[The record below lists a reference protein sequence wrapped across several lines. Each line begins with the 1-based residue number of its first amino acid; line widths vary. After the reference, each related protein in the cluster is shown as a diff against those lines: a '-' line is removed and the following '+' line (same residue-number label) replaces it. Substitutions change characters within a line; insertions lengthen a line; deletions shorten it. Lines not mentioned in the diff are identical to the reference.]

1 MDEVKIHPQALCESR
16 NVGAR
21 TRVWAF
27 SHVLAGA
34 RVGSD
39 CNICDHVFVESDVV
53 IGDRVTVKSGVQ
65 LWDGLRLEDD
75 VFIGPNATFTNDRF
89 PRSRQRPEAFAAT
102 VIEAGASIGANATIL
117 PGITIGARAMVGAG
131 AVVVHSVPPLAIV
144 VGNPARI
151 VGYVGTE
158 TSEERGELQRS
169 AHDRRSLE
177 AAEEAIVTDRKALVV
192 VGTGE
197 WGLLADQYFT
207 HDSEYDVVAFA
218 AERDHLPGPEY
229 AGRPA
234 VALEELAENYPPV
247 AHDAFVAVSSTRVNA
262 LRARLYA
269 EVKRQG
275 FHCATYVSSRA
286 LVWSNAVLGEN
297 CLVAEF
303 TSIHPFATVGND
315 VFLHTGNVVGH
326 RAVVGDHCF
335 VSSHVVV
342 AGECHVGS
350 HSFLGLNVTLNDR
363 TAVPER
369 CIVTSGSVVAHRLT
383 LPDRVYH
390 GSPATAIDGL
400 SSQDV
405 QL

>member
-1 MDEVKIHPQALCESR
+1 MVHPLALCESR
-16 NVGAR
+16 NLGPR

-27 SHVLAGA
+27 AHVLPGA

-39 CNICDHVFVESDVV
+39 CNICDHVFVENDVV
-53 IGDRVTVKSGVQ
+53 VGDRVTIKSGVQ
-65 LWDGLRLEDD
+65 LWDGMRVEDD

-89 PRSRQRPEAFAAT
+89 PRSRRRPDKFATT

-117 PGITIGARAMVGAG
+117 PGITIGAGAMVGAG
-131 AVVVHSVPPLAIV
+131 AVVVQPVPPRAIV

-151 VGYVGTE
+151 LGYVDAGTSGAPGE
-158 TSEERGELQRS
+158 RPPSEGERR
-169 AHDRRSLE
+169 APE
-177 AAEEAIVTDRKALVV
+177 ADAAVVATDRKPLVI

-207 HDSEYDVVAFA
+207 HDSDYDVVAFA
-218 AERDHLPGPEY
+218 TERAHLPGPEF

-234 VALEELAENYPPV
+234 VALEDLADRYPP
-247 AHDAFVAVSSTRVNA
+247 ATHHAFVAASGTRVNA

-275 FHCATYVSSRA
+275 FRCATYVSSRA
-286 LVWSNAVLGEN
+286 LVWPNAVLGEN

-326 RAVVGDHCF
+326 RAVVDDHCF
-335 VSSHVVV
+335 VSTHVVV
-342 AGECHVGS
+342 AGYCHVGA
-350 HSFLGLNVTLNDR
+350 HTFLGLNVTLNDR

-369 CIVTSGSVVAHRLT
+369 CIVTSGSVVANRLT

-390 GSPATAIDGL
+390 GSPAMAIDGL